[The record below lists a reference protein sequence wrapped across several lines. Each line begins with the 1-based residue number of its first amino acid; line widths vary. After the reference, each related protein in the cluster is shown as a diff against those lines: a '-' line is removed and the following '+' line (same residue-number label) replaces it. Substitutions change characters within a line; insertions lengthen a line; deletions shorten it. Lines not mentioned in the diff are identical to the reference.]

1 MSKILTI
8 MSINR
13 SKMSF
18 QTEGLGWFSSSFQPH
33 FFHHLLTSSLLRPRL
48 IFISTSNS
56 WAQSFSYLA
65 QAEFFF
71 QSKVITHKL
80 FLFKKAISALLPT
93 HHHWQNLKVEI
104 CKLEFEGEN
113 VEFEDVVAIE
123 EDRVDGWFPNL
134 VQCLKQTA
142 FCKWNKQTRLAYV
155 LIWKSNEYVFSFIY
169 HNRNTIFEDDPVLE
183 VDQGYLDSWS
193 FFYKLLN
200 IRRKW
205 TESMGSASNLFKY
218 WKYSERAY
226 TYVYIK
232 FTIWTF
238 FL

>member
-1 MSKILTI
+1 
-8 MSINR
+8 
-13 SKMSF
+13 MSF
-18 QTEGLGWFSSSFQPH
+18 QTEGPEWFSSSFQPH
-33 FFHHLLTSSLLRPRL
+33 FFHHLLTSSLLSPCL

-65 QAEFFF
+65 QAGKFFHL
-71 QSKVITHKL
+71 KVIMHKL
-80 FLFKKAISALLPT
+80 FFFKKAISALLPT

-104 CKLEFEGEN
+104 RRLESEGEN
-113 VEFEDVVAIE
+113 VEFGDVVAIE
-123 EDRVDGWFPNL
+123 EDRVDGWFPNP
-134 VQCLKQTA
+134 VQCLKWTA
-142 FCKWNKQTRLAYV
+142 FCKWNEQTRLAYV

-200 IRRKW
+200 ICRKC

-218 WKYSERAY
+218 WKYSER
-226 TYVYIK
+226 VYNCV
-232 FTIWTF
+232 
-238 FL
+238 

>member
-1 MSKILTI
+1 
-8 MSINR
+8 
-13 SKMSF
+13 MSF
-18 QTEGLGWFSSSFQPH
+18 QTEGPEWFSSSFQPH
-33 FFHHLLTSSLLRPRL
+33 FFHHLLTSSLLNPHM
-48 IFISTSNS
+48 IYNSTSNS

-65 QAEFFF
+65 QEGNFF

-104 CKLEFEGEN
+104 CRLKSEGEN
-113 VEFEDVVAIE
+113 VEFGDVMAIE
-123 EDRVDGWFPNL
+123 EDRVDGWFPNP
-134 VQCLKQTA
+134 VQCLKRTT
-142 FCKWNKQTRLAYV
+142 FCKWNEQTRLAYV

-200 IRRKW
+200 IHRKC

-226 TYVYIK
+226 TCVYRK
-232 FTIWTF
+232 FTIWMSFVKF
-238 FL
+238 FF